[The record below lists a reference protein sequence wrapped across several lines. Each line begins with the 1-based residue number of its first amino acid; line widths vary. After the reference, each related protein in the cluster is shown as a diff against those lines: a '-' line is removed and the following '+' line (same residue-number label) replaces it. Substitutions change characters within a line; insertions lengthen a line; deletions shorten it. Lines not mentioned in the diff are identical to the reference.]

1 MTTNA
6 GQRMSTDTYTVHVY
20 IAMHTGYAYEEQ
32 ERFCFSASCN
42 YKKPFLFIVQTQC
55 TDIY

>member
-1 MTTNA
+1 MHE
-6 GQRMSTDTYTVHVY
+6 STDTYTVHVY

-32 ERFCFSASCN
+32 ESFCFSASCN